1 MKIKKGLIAFSVFLF
16 LLLVFYIIHIKF
28 FRVNVVFYAAIFD
41 GLLAS
46 LVAAGIL
53 FKVQYFSLYNAFE
66 KVQMAV
72 IWVLVSYAFAISIPT
87 VIDRS
92 LSFYILE
99 KLQQRGGGIRLSSFE
114 DVFTKEYVKE
124 HHLVD
129 VRLTEQQSS
138 GTIIIQDGCVKLTD
152 RGAKL
157 ARISSYFRRN
167 FLPKQRL
174 LMGEYTDDLT
184 VPFRES
190 DSRSDYVCN

>member
-53 FKVQYFSLYNAFE
+53 FKVQYFSLYNVFE

-72 IWVLVSYAFAISIPT
+72 IWVLVSYTFAISIPT

-99 KLQQRGGGIRLSSFE
+99 KLQQRGGGIRLSGFE

-124 HHLVD
+124 HRLVD

-138 GTIIIQDGCVKLTD
+138 GTIIIQDGCVKLTE
-152 RGAKL
+152 RGEKL

-184 VPFRES
+184 DPFRES